1 MALYIV
7 YLTALSQYDHH
18 IWGSLASE
26 NPVLKDKRL
35 IAVELILCIIIYF
48 MHYLG
53 KLNIL

>member
-26 NPVLKDKRL
+26 IPVLKDKRL
-35 IAVELILCIIIYF
+35 IAVLLILCIIIYF

-53 KLNIL
+53 KLNI